1 MLKSKNYKKNI
12 LSIVVNTIFWII
24 VFCVVL
30 INFYAAGSIFAYED
44 NHDHHLAFFSFL
56 GGMAANGIFPGIDF
70 YSPHSVFIP
79 LVIGIFFKFL
89 GISQVS
95 LGISDGVIVF
105 ITMIFIYKCARLVM
119 PSMFAKLAVLTIL
132 LSHSG
137 KDNPWFNDVIMLFVA
152 IGIYYFAL
160 YFSSSKTFVKKTS
173 LIIVGIIAFLL
184 PYMRQQ
190 GLVISFCFLL
200 LPVILFYTK
209 QLKLLEYKMMLSC
222 IVYTFLISNFLFLVF
237 VVIKNVFLGIE
248 ILYTSFGELV
258 DMAQPA
264 IGYENSISSVA
275 NSLFNY
281 TADGMDWHGYSMK
294 FLSYWFIVILP
305 CLYFLYQPFKKGYGE
320 ESTITKEDSIRFIA
334 SLIVLSTIIF
344 NYPINEDA
352 RMRVQFGVG
361 IWLFV
366 ESLRL
371 CFYHKNIKFISFIAI
386 ALVFLLIHHSK
397 IVQFVNKVEI
407 NYVNMFQV
415 KDSYQKMPDNS
426 PYKNMVFKD
435 DYALHIHSLLSSIED
450 YYTKNPNTKIIF
462 NGELIN
468 INNYLFLLFS
478 GPEVDIAHKFPYY
491 YGVFNRE
498 MIFPEINN
506 EFNKYIN
513 ENKPMI
519 IDCEFKKD
527 SLPSGYKILDE
538 INNSCNILIPYDK
551 D

>member
-1 MLKSKNYKKNI
+1 M
-12 LSIVVNTIFWII
+12 
-24 VFCVVL
+24 
-30 INFYAAGSIFAYED
+30 
-44 NHDHHLAFFSFL
+44 
-56 GGMAANGIFPGIDF
+56 
-70 YSPHSVFIP
+70 
-79 LVIGIFFKFL
+79 
-89 GISQVS
+89 
-95 LGISDGVIVF
+95 
-105 ITMIFIYKCARLVM
+105 
-119 PSMFAKLAVLTIL
+119 
-132 LSHSG
+132 
-137 KDNPWFNDVIMLFVA
+137 
-152 IGIYYFAL
+152 
-160 YFSSSKTFVKKTS
+160 
-173 LIIVGIIAFLL
+173 
-184 PYMRQQ
+184 
-190 GLVISFCFLL
+190 
-200 LPVILFYTK
+200 
-209 QLKLLEYKMMLSC
+209 
-222 IVYTFLISNFLFLVF
+222 
-237 VVIKNVFLGIE
+237 
-248 ILYTSFGELV
+248 
-258 DMAQPA
+258 
-264 IGYENSISSVA
+264 
-275 NSLFNY
+275 
-281 TADGMDWHGYSMK
+281 
-294 FLSYWFIVILP
+294 
-305 CLYFLYQPFKKGYGE
+305 
-320 ESTITKEDSIRFIA
+320 
-334 SLIVLSTIIF
+334 
-344 NYPINEDA
+344 
-352 RMRVQFGVG
+352 
-361 IWLFV
+361 
-366 ESLRL
+366 
-371 CFYHKNIKFISFIAI
+371 
-386 ALVFLLIHHSK
+386 FLLIHHSK